1 MDALAV
7 IILQTTAAGKKVV
20 NACVIGC
27 AGRRDWDWPPLMAR
41 RPPQTGAAGG
51 QPAEY
56 PHTAAEI
63 HQNKHLVQQTLTS
76 TIFQD

>member
-1 MDALAV
+1 MSLNILKTFFHIKWKFVFIDALAAT
-7 IILQTTAAGKKVV
+7 ILQTTAAGKKVV

-51 QPAEY
+51 
-56 PHTAAEI
+56 
-63 HQNKHLVQQTLTS
+63 
-76 TIFQD
+76 